1 MKQLLKL
8 GLAVLLLWAIPSQA
22 TITVV
27 AMTKVPDASMEV
39 YKAMQVTPSAT
50 AATLD
55 TIVFVPSSTSAF
67 NISNVAGDS
76 GQVNVYFNI
85 RQSAVDSAHWNTL
98 FQVTAVPT
106 PRIGSY
112 VANEWIT
119 VSTQSDSDD
128 TVLDRFRTSPGI
140 NGGDAYKAR
149 FIYAETISLAS
160 ITPFD
165 VIVYWRKSQAR
176 NAFAQ

>member
-1 MKQLLKL
+1 MKHLLKL
-8 GLAVLLLWAIPSQA
+8 GLAILLLWAIPSQA

-27 AMTKVPDASMEV
+27 SMVKVQDAGMEV
-39 YKAMQVTPSAT
+39 YKAMQVTPSST

-55 TIVFVPSSTSAF
+55 TIVFVPSSATAF
-67 NISNVAGDS
+67 NISNAAGDS
-76 GQVNVYFNI
+76 GQVCVYFNI
-85 RQSAVDSAHWNTL
+85 RQSAVDSAHWKTL
-98 FQVTAVPT
+98 FQVTAHPQ

-119 VSTQSDSDD
+119 VATQSDSDD

-149 FIYAETISLAS
+149 IVYAEIVGTEPMS

-165 VIVYWRKSQAR
+165 VVVYWRKALKPY
-176 NAFAQ
+176 AQ